1 MLTPLLHKLDQ
12 KIAIFRGFFRITG
25 LQHKLLIF
33 ESPNMFHWKSA
44 KKEKK
49 KKKKKKQK
57 QNQVSGFRNKIWVK
71 LASVL

>member
-33 ESPNMFHWKSA
+33 ESPNMFHWKSE

-49 KKKKKKQK
+49 KKKSK
-57 QNQVSGFRNKIWVK
+57 NKTK
-71 LASVL
+71 

>member
-49 KKKKKKQK
+49 KKQK